1 MNGVFNFE
9 QYTAPY
15 LDMEMLMERQMQK
28 RKRKLLILSAV
39 ATVLMSMIAVLML
52 YIISKDSME
61 VFLILYIAFGAY
73 IVLGALLIGRFVK
86 KGEYLC
92 E

>member
-1 MNGVFNFE
+1 MSGVYDFE
-9 QYTAPY
+9 QYPVPY
-15 LDMEMLMERQMQK
+15 LDMEMLMEKQVQK
-28 RKRKLLILSAV
+28 KNRKLLVLSAV

-61 VFLILYIAFGAY
+61 VFFILYIAFETY